1 MFRASDVQIDLPPV
15 FIGFTR
21 HEGLFVVGVHI
32 SQIVCA
38 GAGETG
44 HGIQFEGISFRSM
57 PLFGPTQRR
66 FSGFGRQ
73 IFVDFGKLQ
82 RKVPVCRRD
91 TVDIAYGYRFAPIA
105 LTAENRVAQ
114 AIIGLHLAD
123 TALLHIPFGGI
134 HGFFHREAIEI
145 QCGAL
150 GINHRAFFGIVA
162 GLTHVGAFDQRDY
175 RQIEMAGESIVAGIV
190 GGYGHDSTGTVARKN
205 IIADPYRNRFSR
217 KRIDGIRAT
226 EYTGHA
232 AVDHAFAF
240 GPVAHIVQILVH
252 FRLLVGSGYHCHIL
266 AFRSKYHECD
276 TEDGVGPCCKDF

>member
-1 MFRASDVQIDLPPV
+1 MNRGGVVVFFQFRAHERVGVLYAVHEIATPLDHSLVYKFTERFVLAYFAAVVKEFIPETTVDEMACGMFRASDVQIDLPPV

-150 GINHRAFFGIVA
+150 GINH
-162 GLTHVGAFDQRDY
+162 
-175 RQIEMAGESIVAGIV
+175 S
-190 GGYGHDSTGTVARKN
+190 
-205 IIADPYRNRFSR
+205 
-217 KRIDGIRAT
+217 
-226 EYTGHA
+226 
-232 AVDHAFAF
+232 
-240 GPVAHIVQILVH
+240 
-252 FRLLVGSGYHCHIL
+252 L
-266 AFRSKYHECD
+266 AS
-276 TEDGVGPCCKDF
+276 